1 MAERYFDE
9 EAALALMPHLVPE
22 DEDEFVDP
30 ELEILE
36 NGESVGRQEWDSGG
50 PGAGA
55 GSLVVYR
62 YAGKFFA
69 ADDVEFMG
77 PYDTFRE
84 AAEAVGLFVRTKATT
99 GIFVKPGVDD

>member
-9 EAALALMPHLVPE
+9 EAALALMSHVVPE
-22 DEDEFVDP
+22 VEGDFVDP
-30 ELEILE
+30 QLEIIE
-36 NGESVGRQEWDSGG
+36 NGEVVGEQEWDSGG

-69 ADDVEFMG
+69 LDDVEFMG

-84 AAEAVGLFVRTKATT
+84 AAEAVGLFVRTDATT
-99 GIFVKPGVDD
+99 EIFVKNEFR

>member
-9 EAALALMPHLVPE
+9 EAALALMPHVVPE
-22 DEDEFVDP
+22 VEDDFVDP
-30 ELEILE
+30 QLEIIE
-36 NGESVGRQEWDSGG
+36 NGEVVGEQEWDSGG

-69 ADDVEFMG
+69 LDDVEFMG

-84 AAEAVGLFVRTKATT
+84 AAEAVGLFVRTGATT
-99 GIFVKPGVDD
+99 GVYVKAGVQD

>member
-9 EAALALMPHLVPE
+9 EAALALMPHLVPA
-22 DEDEFVDP
+22 DEDDFVDALQ
-30 ELEILE
+30 EVID
-36 NGESVGRQEWDSGG
+36 NGEKIGEQEWDSGG

-69 ADDVEFMG
+69 LDDVEFMG

-84 AAEAVGLFVRTKATT
+84 AAEAVGLFVRTGATT
-99 GIFVKPGVDD
+99 GVYVKAGVQD

>member
-9 EAALALMPHLVPE
+9 EAALALMSHVVPE
-22 DEDEFVDP
+22 VEGDFVDP
-30 ELEILE
+30 QIEIIE
-36 NGESVGRQEWDSGG
+36 NGEVVGEQEWDSGG

-69 ADDVEFMG
+69 LDDVEFMG

-84 AAEAVGLFVRTKATT
+84 AAEAVGLFVRTGATT
-99 GIFVKPGVDD
+99 GV

>member
-9 EAALALMPHLVPE
+9 EAALALMAHVVPE
-22 DEDEFVDP
+22 VEDDFVDP
-30 ELEILE
+30 QLEIIE
-36 NGESVGRQEWDSGG
+36 NGEKVGEQEWDSDG

-69 ADDVEFMG
+69 LDDVEFMG
-77 PYDTFRE
+77 PYDTFRQ
-84 AAEAVGLFVRTKATT
+84 AAEAVGLFVRTDATT
-99 GIFVKPGVDD
+99 GIYVKTEFR

>member
-9 EAALALMPHLVPE
+9 EAALALMSHVVPE
-22 DEDEFVDP
+22 VEGDFVDP
-30 ELEILE
+30 QLEIIE
-36 NGESVGRQEWDSGG
+36 NGEVVGEQEWDSGG

-69 ADDVEFMG
+69 LDDVEFMG
-77 PYDTFRE
+77 PYDNFRE
-84 AAEAVGLFVRTKATT
+84 AAEAVGLFVRTGATT
-99 GIFVKPGVDD
+99 GVYVKAGVQD

>member
-9 EAALALMPHLVPE
+9 EAALALMSHVVPE
-22 DEDEFVDP
+22 VEGDFVDP
-30 ELEILE
+30 QLEIIE
-36 NGESVGRQEWDSGG
+36 NGEVVGEQEWDSGG

-69 ADDVEFMG
+69 LDDVEFMG

-84 AAEAVGLFVRTKATT
+84 AAEAVGLFVRTGATT
-99 GIFVKPGVDD
+99 GVYVKAGVQD

>member
-9 EAALALMPHLVPE
+9 EAALALMSHVVPE
-22 DEDEFVDP
+22 VEDDFVDP
-30 ELEILE
+30 QLEIIE
-36 NGESVGRQEWDSGG
+36 NGEKVGEQEWDSGG

-69 ADDVEFMG
+69 LDDVEFMG

-84 AAEAVGLFVRTKATT
+84 AAEAVGLFVRTDATT
-99 GIFVKPGVDD
+99 GVYVKAGVQD

>member
-9 EAALALMPHLVPE
+9 EAALALMPHVVPE
-22 DEDEFVDP
+22 VEDDFVDP
-30 ELEILE
+30 QLEIIE
-36 NGESVGRQEWDSGG
+36 NGEKVGEQEWDSGG

-69 ADDVEFMG
+69 LDDVEFMG

-84 AAEAVGLFVRTKATT
+84 AAEAVGLFVRTDATT
-99 GIFVKPGVDD
+99 EIFVKAGVED

>member
-9 EAALALMPHLVPE
+9 EAALALMSHVVPE
-22 DEDEFVDP
+22 VEGDFVDP
-30 ELEILE
+30 QLEIIE
-36 NGESVGRQEWDSGG
+36 NGEVVGEQEWDSGG

-69 ADDVEFMG
+69 LDDVEFMG

-84 AAEAVGLFVRTKATT
+84 AAEAVGLFVRTDATT
-99 GIFVKPGVDD
+99 EIFVKAGVED

>member
-9 EAALALMPHLVPE
+9 EAALALMSDVMPE
-22 DEDEFVDP
+22 VEDDFVDP
-30 ELEILE
+30 QLEIIE
-36 NGESVGRQEWDSGG
+36 NGEKVGEQEWDSDG

-69 ADDVEFMG
+69 LDDVEFMG

-84 AAEAVGLFVRTKATT
+84 AAEAVGLFVRTDATT
-99 GIFVKPGVDD
+99 EIFVKAGVR